1 MPLMASPV
9 VGVRSFIANWLA
21 GASRVSAGASGD
33 ELLVFRRARHN
44 RPVAYR
50 ILASSYGLGA
60 SGSQSISGN
69 LAVTGTSTLTGNVTA
84 GGTLAVTGTSAHTGN
99 ATFGG
104 TLAVTGASTLTG
116 NVSAGGTLAVTG
128 TTTLTGAVTTGST
141 ITSQSSLV
149 VTKASRRADA
159 AFTTLTDAATIA
171 VDMASAWNF
180 KVTLGGNRTLGTPT
194 NLHEG
199 QEGWIQVIQ
208 DGTGSRTLAYDT
220 GWSFGDPG
228 APTLSTTAAK
238 IDLIRYVVVST
249 TGPVIR
255 AVFHKAA

>member
-1 MPLMASPV
+1 MASPV
-9 VGVRSFIANWLA
+9 VGVRSYLANLFA
-21 GASRVSAGASGD
+21 GATRVSTGASGD
-33 ELLVFRRARHN
+33 EIVVFRRARRN
-44 RPVAYR
+44 KPVAYR

-60 SGSQSISGN
+60 SGNQSISGN

-99 ATFGG
+99 ATF
-104 TLAVTGASTLTG
+104 A
-116 NVSAGGTLAVTG
+116 GTLAVTG
-128 TTTLTGAVTTGST
+128 TSTLTGAVTTGGT

-149 VTKASRRADA
+149 VTKASRRTDA
-159 AFTTLTDAATIA
+159 AFLALTDAATIA

-180 KVTLGGNRTLGTPT
+180 TVTLGGNRTLGTPT